1 MKSVGLG
8 YAFVRCL
15 TAEEKTRVWDT
26 RKAGLGLLM
35 GARSDYKP
43 VGFVE
48 DAAVSIE
55 NLPEY
60 IRRFGKI
67 VEDHDTTA
75 SYYAHASVGLL
86 HNRPVINLK
95 KEEDIQKMHSI
106 AAACPRSVD
115 GTRRRNEWRTWRWTS
130 TKRMD

>member
-1 MKSVGLG
+1 MEFYGESEEELFDQLDTLERKMKSVGLG

-15 TAEEKTRVWDT
+15 TAEEKARVWDT

-60 IRRFGKI
+60 IRRFEKI
-67 VEDHDTTA
+67 VADHDTTA
-75 SYYAHASVGLL
+75 SYYAHASVWI
-86 HNRPVINLK
+86 V
-95 KEEDIQKMHSI
+95 
-106 AAACPRSVD
+106 A
-115 GTRRRNEWRTWRWTS
+115 
-130 TKRMD
+130 